1 MGGIGAFWLFHLL
14 WPKQR
19 FSNLILALLFLI
31 FPGFLWWVSGFEF
44 QPYVLSVSLE
54 VISFAFTLQAIK
66 ETSLVRRVVWII
78 CAIFLGWIYLALVEY
93 AIGMELFRV
102 LCVYT
107 FLKYRTEDP
116 SFFKVILKVIRSTSI
131 FFIIPIGF
139 LLWYQFLFDNWRK
152 AQDAGVQLSHLLGS
166 VADIAWS
173 FLKLLESSFNVLFL
187 AWVVPFSN
195 HYLNGR
201 LSQIYFAIVFSAAA
215 ILVVL
220 FANALLESAS
230 EIEENSSD
238 DKQSKWQADAIVMG
252 LIGTVG
258 GVLPVV
264 LANRVATFER
274 YSHYTLPASLAGILF
289 VGGWLF
295 LIPQK
300 TLRLVAISNLVGIAA
315 LTHHALAT

>member
-1 MGGIGAFWLFHLL
+1 M
-14 WPKQR
+14 
-19 FSNLILALLFLI
+19 I

-54 VISFAFTLQAIK
+54 VIAFALTLQAIK
-66 ETSLVRRVVWII
+66 ETSLVRRVLWTTG
-78 CAIFLGWIYLALVEY
+78 ATFLGWIYLALVEY
-93 AIGMELFRV
+93 
-102 LCVYT
+102 
-107 FLKYRTEDP
+107 
-116 SFFKVILKVIRSTSI
+116 
-131 FFIIPIGF
+131 
-139 LLWYQFLFDNWRK
+139 
-152 AQDAGVQLSHLLGS
+152 
-166 VADIAWS
+166 
-173 FLKLLESSFNVLFL
+173 
-187 AWVVPFSN
+187 
-195 HYLNGR
+195 
-201 LSQIYFAIVFSAAA
+201 
-215 ILVVL
+215 
-220 FANALLESAS
+220 
-230 EIEENSSD
+230 
-238 DKQSKWQADAIVMG
+238 AIVMG